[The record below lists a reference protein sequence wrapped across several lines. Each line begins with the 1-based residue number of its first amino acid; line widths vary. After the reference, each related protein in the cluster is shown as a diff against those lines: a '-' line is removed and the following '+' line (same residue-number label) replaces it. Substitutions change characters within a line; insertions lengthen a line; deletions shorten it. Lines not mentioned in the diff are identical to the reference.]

1 MQTDDIIFS
10 AIETCAVA
18 EVHDNFELAIKT
30 ERDNVQGKLEDSL
43 CSTPVPE
50 IVINIEKLFQ
60 DVTENDAVNKSME
73 ISSQE
78 WGFSIQT

>member
-1 MQTDDIIFS
+1 MQ
-10 AIETCAVA
+10 E
-18 EVHDNFELAIKT
+18 
-30 ERDNVQGKLEDSL
+30 KLEDNL

-78 WGFSIQT
+78 WVFPYRPKIFSKQQNPSWIIQP